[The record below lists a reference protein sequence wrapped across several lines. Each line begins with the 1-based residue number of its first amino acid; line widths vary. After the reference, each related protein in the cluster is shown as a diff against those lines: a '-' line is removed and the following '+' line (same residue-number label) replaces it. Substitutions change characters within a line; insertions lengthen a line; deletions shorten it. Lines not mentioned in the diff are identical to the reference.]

1 MTKIEKENFIFS
13 EYQRL
18 SDIFKELPED
28 KFSVVYPL
36 IKSACFM
43 RATLEDLAEIINEQ
57 GTVEIYRNSETQYG
71 TKMSAALQ
79 SYTNTGRLYA
89 NVIKQLYGLLPER
102 SRPTS
107 TPYIKPEQ
115 TEEEKEAYRRE
126 LEEYNEQ
133 LREKLRRDRELDELK
148 QLAKG

>member
-1 MTKIEKENFIFS
+1 VTEKEKNDFIYS

-18 SDIFKELPED
+18 AEIFEALPKD
-28 KFSVVYPL
+28 RFAVVYPL

-102 SRPTS
+102 SRPVEPAS
-107 TPYIKPEQ
+107 IPPR
-115 TEEEKEAYRRE
+115 EKTAEE
-126 LEEYNEQ
+126 LEA
-133 LREKLRRDRELDELK
+133 EKADRDREAAYWAEEARKLREMYK
-148 QLAKG
+148 EK